1 MIFLVMNNQ
10 VLGKGIRRWITFLL
24 YIVSLMYICSGK
36 KKLFCAF
43 IDYKKAFDSVQR
55 GLLWGKLL
63 NSCVNGKVLHVI
75 RDMYVKAKSCVKTR
89 HGLSQFFVSN
99 VGLRQ
104 GENLSPVLFSLF
116 FNDLK
121 GFLRVTMSK
130 A

>member
-36 KKLFCAF
+36 KERLFCAF

-55 GLLWGKLL
+55 GLLWRKLF
-63 NSCVNGKVLHVI
+63 NSGANGKVLCVI
-75 RDMYVKAKSCVKTR
+75 RDMYAKAKSCVKTR

-99 VGLRQ
+99 VDLRQ
-104 GENLSPVLFSLF
+104 GENLSPVCFRCF
-116 FNDLK
+116 
-121 GFLRVTMSK
+121 
-130 A
+130 